1 MAKNDKY
8 SILAEEILKNLGGEG
23 NIASFENCMTRLRV
37 NLKDMSLFKKG
48 TLEKVEGVMGIVE
61 SGNSVQIVV
70 GPGVSNKVSQVIRET
85 TKISVQDVAE
95 FGDAEAVKTQVKEQY
110 KAAPSDFLGKISSI
124 FIPLIPAFI
133 GSGLIMGINNILV
146 KIAEINPNFTINP
159 NITGL
164 LGVFSGAVF
173 GYMAIM
179 VGMNAARVFGASPA
193 IGGLMAGITIS
204 SGLAGLTLFG
214 RELVP
219 GRGGIIAVLLV
230 VWFASVIEKW
240 LRKSIHESVE
250 LILTPLLTILIS
262 GFVAVLVLQP
272 IGGAI
277 SDGIGAA
284 AVGAI
289 EKGGALTGAILGGT
303 FLPLVMTGL
312 HQGLTPIHADLL
324 QTTGVTTLLPI
335 LAMAGAGQ
343 VGASFAVLAKTKN
356 ERLKKT
362 VKSAL
367 PVGILGVGEPLIYG
381 VTLPLGK
388 PFLGACI
395 GGAVGGA
402 IVAPFSVGAMSMGI
416 SGLPLAMVIN
426 PGNVGYYLL
435 GILGAYVGGFVATS
449 LLGFEDP
456 ID

>member
-1 MAKNDKY
+1 MSNKFSK
-8 SILAEEILKNLGGEG
+8 LAEEIVKNIGGEN
-23 NIASFENCMTRLRV
+23 NIAAFENCMTRLRIT
-37 NLKDMSLFKKG
+37 LKDMSKFNKK
-48 TLEKVEGVMGIVE
+48 TLEKVEGVLGIVE
-61 SGNSVQIVV
+61 SGNQIQVVV
-70 GPGVSNKVSQVIRET
+70 GPGVANKVSAVIKET
-85 TKISVQDVAE
+85 TNISVEDAVE
-95 FGDAEAVKTQVKEQY
+95 FGDAQAVKTKVKEQY

-133 GSGLIMGINNILV
+133 GSGLIMGINNILI
-146 KIAEINPNFTINP
+146 KTTNINP

-179 VGMNAARVFGASPA
+179 VGMNAAKVFGASPA

-204 SGLAGLTLFG
+204 PGLSGLNILG
-214 RELVP
+214 RDLVP

-230 VWFASVIEKW
+230 VWFASIVEKR
-240 LRKSIHESVE
+240 LRKTIHESVE
-250 LILTPLLTILIS
+250 LILTPLLTVLIS

-272 IGGAI
+272 LGGLI
-277 SDGIGAA
+277 SDAIGAA
-284 AVGAI
+284 ATGAI

-324 QTTGVTTLLPI
+324 QNTGVTTLLPI

-343 VGASFAVLAKTKN
+343 VGASFAVLLKTKN

-402 IVAPFSVGAMSMGI
+402 IVAPFKVGAMGMGI
-416 SGLPLAMVIN
+416 SGLPLAIIIDQ
-426 PGNVGYYLL
+426 GNVWYYLL
-435 GILGAYVGGFVATS
+435 GILGAYVGGFIATY
-449 LLGFEDP
+449 LIGFEDP
-456 ID
+456 VD

>member
-1 MAKNDKY
+1 MSNKF
-8 SILAEEILKNLGGEG
+8 SILAEEIVKNVGGES
-23 NIASFENCMTRLRV
+23 NVAAFENCMTRLRIT
-37 NLKDMSLFKKG
+37 LKDMSKFKKN
-48 TLEKVEGVMGIVE
+48 TLEKVDGVMGIVE
-61 SGNSVQIVV
+61 SGNQIQVVV
-70 GPGVSNKVSQVIRET
+70 GPGVANKVASVIRET
-85 TKISVQDVAE
+85 TNISVEDVVD
-95 FGDAEAVKTQVKEQY
+95 FGDAEGVKAQVKEQY

-133 GSGLIMGINNILV
+133 GSGLIMGINNILM
-146 KIAEINPNFTINP
+146 KTTNINP

-204 SGLAGLTLFG
+204 PGLAGLTMFG

-230 VWFASVIEKW
+230 VWFASIIEKW
-240 LRKSIHESVE
+240 LRKAIHESVE
-250 LILTPLLTILIS
+250 LILTPLLTVLIS
-262 GFVAVLVLQP
+262 GFVAVLILQP
-272 IGGAI
+272 IGGFI
-277 SDGIGAA
+277 SDAIGAA
-284 AVGAI
+284 ATGAI
-289 EKGGALTGAILGGT
+289 EKGGLFTGAILGGT

-324 QTTGVTTLLPI
+324 QNTGVTTLLPI

-343 VGASFAVLAKTKN
+343 VGASIAVLVKTKN

-402 IVAPFSVGAMSMGI
+402 IVAPFKVGAMGMGI
-416 SGLPLAMVIN
+416 SGLPLAIIIDQ
-426 PGNVGYYLL
+426 GNVGYYLL
-435 GILGAYVGGFVATS
+435 GILGAYIGGFIATY
-449 LLGFEDP
+449 LIGFEDP
-456 ID
+456 VE

>member
-1 MAKNDKY
+1 MSNKFER
-8 SILAEEILKNLGGEG
+8 LAEEIVKNVGGEQ
-23 NIASFENCMTRLRV
+23 NIATFENCMTRLRIS
-37 NLKDMSLFKKG
+37 LKDMSKFNKDI
-48 TLEKVEGVMGIVE
+48 LEKVDGVMGVVE
-61 SGNSVQIVV
+61 SGNRVQIVV
-70 GPGVSNKVSQVIRET
+70 GPGVANKVSAVIRDT
-85 TKISVQDVAE
+85 TNISVEDVVE
-95 FGDAEAVKTQVKEQY
+95 FGDAEGVKAQVKDQY

-124 FIPLIPAFI
+124 FVPLIPAFI
-133 GSGLIMGINNILV
+133 GSGLIMGINNILM
-146 KIAEINPNFTINP
+146 KTTNINP

-179 VGMNAARVFGASPA
+179 VGMNAAKVFGASPA

-204 SGLAGLTLFG
+204 PGLDGLTMFG

-230 VWFASVIEKW
+230 VWFASVIERW
-240 LRKSIHESVE
+240 LRRVIHESVE
-250 LILTPLLTILIS
+250 LILTPLLTVLIS
-262 GFVAVLVLQP
+262 GFVALLVLQP
-272 IGGAI
+272 IGGLI

-284 AVGAI
+284 ATGAI

-324 QTTGVTTLLPI
+324 QNTGVTTLLPI

-402 IVAPFSVGAMSMGI
+402 IVAPFKVGAMGMGI
-416 SGLPLAMVIN
+416 SGLPLAIIIDQ
-426 PGNVGYYLL
+426 GNVGYYLL
-435 GILGAYVGGFVATS
+435 GILGAYIGGFIATY

-456 ID
+456 VE

>member
-1 MAKNDKY
+1 MANKF
-8 SILAEEILKNLGGEG
+8 SVLSEEILKNLGGED
-23 NIASFENCMTRLRV
+23 NISNFENCMTRLRI
-37 NLKDMSLFKKG
+37 NLKDMSLFQKDV
-48 TLEKVEGVMGIVE
+48 LEKVDGVMGVLE
-61 SGNSVQIVV
+61 SGNSVQVIV
-70 GPGVSNKVSQVIRET
+70 GPGVANKVSQIIRET
-85 TKISVQDVAE
+85 TTLSVVDVAD
-95 FGDAEAVKTQVKEQY
+95 FGDADAVKAQVKEQY

-133 GSGLIMGINNILV
+133 GSGLIMGINNILI
-146 KIAEINPNFTINP
+146 KIGESNPNMAINP

-193 IGGLMAGITIS
+193 IGGLMAGITVS
-204 SGLAGLTLFG
+204 PGLAGLTLFG

-230 VWFASVIEKW
+230 VWFASMIERN
-240 LRKSIHESVE
+240 LRKAIHESVE
-250 LILTPLLTILIS
+250 LILTPLLTVLIS

-272 IGGAI
+272 IGGFI
-277 SDGIGAA
+277 SDAIGTAA
-284 AVGAI
+284 IGAI
-289 EKGGALTGAILGGT
+289 EKGGALTGAILAGT

-324 QTTGVTTLLPI
+324 QNTGVTTLLPI

-343 VGASFAVLAKTKN
+343 VGASFAVLVKTKN

-362 VKSAL
+362 IKSAL

-435 GILGAYVGGFVATS
+435 GILGAYVGGFIATY
-449 LLGFEDP
+449 LIGFEDP